1 MFDIGISEF
10 ALIALVAL
18 IALGPRDMSAAVRG
32 LSKAVM
38 LVKKATRSLMLKLQ
52 EYIEEEKHDG

>member
-1 MFDIGISEF
+1 
-10 ALIALVAL
+10 LIALVAL